1 METDETD
8 KKPQNHSW
16 DDESAFDLVRK
27 PKDEGSL
34 HDYQHQGSPLTQTAS
49 GAVHKNYDDY
59 AQDAQDD
66 SADDEYA
73 DDEREKTSV
82 DDETTDEVII
92 SSVSQ
97 PISQQPPA
105 ATEEVADPVD
115 PKNEQERD
123 TKTTRNF
130 VIAIGLLLLL
140 LAAVFASRFFF
151 GEQNV
156 TGHVV
161 TIDDLHQQNV
171 VEKLNPKEGYMYNGF
186 SFVKFNDVWNTQLAK
201 GNTIYDLTFNNDPKS
216 TENVSITGKLDPD
229 YFKDKNVFITF
240 DPLGKDLKHVAVANY
255 GFSRSLAVA
264 FDYNL
269 SAGCTREDN
278 CAGYPIYT
286 CDDEDKSVVYFKE
299 ANETAIVYDDNCVIV
314 QGKGSELVRAKD
326 RLLMRWYGIMD

>member
-1 METDETD
+1 METDDIIEAD

-34 HDYQHQGSPLTQTAS
+34 HDYQHQDSSPQQTAS
-49 GAVHKNYDDY
+49 GTAYKDHNDY
-59 AQDAQDD
+59 AQDD
-66 SADDEYA
+66 SADGEYSGDEHGN
-73 DDEREKTSV
+73 TPV

-97 PISQQPPA
+97 PISPQPHA
-105 ATEEVADPVD
+105 AAEDAADPVD
-115 PKNEQERD
+115 PHKEEERD
-123 TKTTRNF
+123 SKSTRNF
-130 VIAIGLLLLL
+130 LIAIGLLLLL
-140 LAAVFASRFFF
+140 LIAVFASRFFF

-171 VEKLNPKEGYMYNGF
+171 AGGLKSEEGYMYNGF

-201 GNTIYDLTFNNDPKS
+201 GNTVYDLTFNNDPKS
-216 TENVSITGKLDPD
+216 VENVSVTGKLDPG
-229 YFKDKNVFITF
+229 YFKDKTVFITF
-240 DPLGKDLKHVAVANY
+240 DPLGNDLKHVAVANY

-278 CAGYPIYT
+278 CAGYPVYT
-286 CDDEDKSVVYFKE
+286 CDDKDKSVVYFKE
-299 ANETAIVYDDNCVIV
+299 ADETSIVYDDNCVIV
-314 QGKGSELVRAKD
+314 QGKGNELVRAKD